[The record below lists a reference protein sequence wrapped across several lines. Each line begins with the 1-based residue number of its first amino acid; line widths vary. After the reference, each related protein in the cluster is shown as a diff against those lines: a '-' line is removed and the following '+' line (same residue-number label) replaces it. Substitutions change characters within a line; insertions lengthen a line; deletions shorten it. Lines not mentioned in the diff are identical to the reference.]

1 MLTSHASKKKKAT
14 ATKFHKLLSVV
25 KIDKKYWSRNRN
37 KTWFTKLLE
46 KRKDENFQESLQR
59 GLSHIS

>member
-25 KIDKKYWSRNRN
+25 KSDKKYWSTNRN

-46 KRKDENFQESLQR
+46 KRKDENFQESL
-59 GLSHIS
+59 